1 MFALGGAL
9 LAAAAIIFGLCIA
22 LAFVLLVILCVT
34 AIITAFG
41 LFSYFF
47 FRLAILLRREGWSG
61 ILNPTGETKE
71 RFDFWGPAYNLLSS
85 STMKESVA
93 RSQPQAEKPQ
103 YENQPVGNK

>member
-1 MFALGGAL
+1 MDTAVHNKSSHYAEDSKDQEELSSQFDNT
-9 LAAAAIIFGLCIA
+9 
-22 LAFVLLVILCVT
+22 VSLVRNY
-34 AIITAFG
+34 
-41 LFSYFF
+41 SK
-47 FRLAILLRREGWSG
+47 REGWSG